1 MPRLP
6 HPAVVAAAVAVA
18 AVVVAYLM
26 TTTAWRSVLA
36 LFFPAATAAYAPI
49 VRRSPKRGVEVAAVA
64 IALTIEL
71 FATIAAFIAAVS
83 SATFLAKFYY
93 TYVAFLTVLAYYD
106 IAADQ
111 DP

>member
-6 HPAVVAAAVAVA
+6 HPAVVAAAVAAA

-49 VRRSPKRGVEVAAVA
+49 VRRSPKRGVEAAAVA
-64 IALTIEL
+64 IALTVEL

-83 SATFLAKFYY
+83 SAAFPAKIYY
-93 TYVAFLTVLAYYD
+93 TYVTLLTVLAYYG